1 MLQYVIDSGFET
13 LALDSAS
20 PWGLVLAAAPECLG
34 ALAAACIIAGAS
46 WCSTKLRKHRKP
58 QAKEPEQD

>member
-13 LALDSAS
+13 IALDNAS
-20 PWGLVLAAAPECLG
+20 PGGLVLAAAAECLG

-58 QAKEPEQD
+58 QVTESEQE